1 MPSYVL
7 NASKALSNY
16 GIKVYGST
24 YDPCFT
30 QGYMSS
36 KPNLSIIGSSCF
48 IDYTDTS
55 NISDLTYLIKLFKST
70 PAGTTFSF
78 SQGNY
83 YDPNYE
89 YTVDT
94 SGVFSFQ
101 SLTASNKL
109 VVGEIVSG
117 LTYTANYKFYN
128 KSNFIDPPQYST
140 SYTGGATASNYIENN
155 LTSNPGKSL
164 INLGLIGSEFGK
176 EEYIEISGSTLNTG
190 KIKVNSVIKLK
201 DNREA
206 AYTTSTL
213 SNENLSTNNIS
224 VTQYLR
230 GDANP
235 EILSKSRKNL
245 GCYVVYD
252 ANGNQIQCF
261 ENQNQLQAFLRSQY
275 ETSTYTTQWIPCLF
289 CSRLTDNGFNGAL
302 ADKSIVYDAAV
313 FLFVEE
319 QTFGNLDG
327 NGNIVLSYSY
337 TLKSNYIGND
347 NLSPTTEINF
357 TVDNGIKLDL
367 SHPTLKG
374 FDVDIYSDAAKT
386 IPVIKDLYLIG
397 IPGFDQSSLIYT
409 KTQTSPRILYIEFVG
424 PSVISLKVTIA

>member
-16 GIKVYGST
+16 GIKIYGST

-48 IDYTDTS
+48 IDYTDTN
-55 NISDLTYLIKLFKST
+55 NISDLTYLIKLFEST

-83 YDPNYE
+83 YDPVYE
-89 YTVDT
+89 YIVDT
-94 SGVFSFQ
+94 SGVFSLE
-101 SLTASNKL
+101 SINSNNKL
-109 VVGEIVSG
+109 IVGQIVSG
-117 LTYTANYKFYN
+117 FTYTTNYKFYN

-140 SYTGGATASNYIENN
+140 NYTGGTTSSNYVENN
-155 LTSNPGKSL
+155 LTVNPGKSL
-164 INLGLIGSEFGK
+164 LNLGLVGYEFGK

-190 KIKVNSVIKLK
+190 KLKVNSVLKLK
-201 DNREA
+201 DNREI
-206 AYTTSTL
+206 AYTTVTL
-213 SNENLSTNNIS
+213 SNENLSTNNI
-224 VTQYLR
+224 TLTHYLR

-252 ANGNQIQCF
+252 SNGNQIQCF

-275 ETSTYTTQWIPCLF
+275 ETSSYTTQWIPCLF
-289 CSRLTDNGFNGAL
+289 CSRLTDNGFNGSL
-302 ADKSIVYDAAV
+302 ADKSILYDASV
-313 FLFVEE
+313 FLLIEE
-319 QTFGNLDG
+319 QTFGTLDG
-327 NGNIVLSYSY
+327 NGNIVLTYSY
-337 TLKSNYIGND
+337 NLKSNYYGND
-347 NLSPTTEINF
+347 NITPITEMNF
-357 TVDNGIKLDL
+357 TIDNGLKIDL

-374 FDVDIYSDAAKT
+374 FEIDVYSDSGKT

-397 IPGFDQSSLIYT
+397 VPGFDQSSLIYT
-409 KTQTSPRILYIEFVG
+409 KTQTSPRILYIELVG
-424 PSVISLKVTIA
+424 PNVISLKIIIE